1 MTPDG
6 KPTPAILTKVAL
18 ESASI
23 PHVVI
28 NAGSKILPDI
38 PFIETG
44 LDHGKNIQNE
54 YRLTVF
60 YIVS

>member
-6 KPTPAILTKVAL
+6 KPTPALLTKVAL

-28 NAGSKILPDI
+28 NAGSKINPQLPYI
-38 PFIETG
+38 QTELPY
-44 LDHGKNIQNE
+44 GKKYCHKVLQWMNLI
-54 YRLTVF
+54 F
-60 YIVS
+60 S